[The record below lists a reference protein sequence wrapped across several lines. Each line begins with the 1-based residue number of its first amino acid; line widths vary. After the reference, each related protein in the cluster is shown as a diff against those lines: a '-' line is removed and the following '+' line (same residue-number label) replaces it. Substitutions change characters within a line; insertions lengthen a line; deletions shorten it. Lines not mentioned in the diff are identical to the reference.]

1 MDIYLCEKALGL
13 LEDIPCFRN
22 KAVYKLACYRFG
34 GVQRD
39 NKLAHELYLL
49 VLKRLDKRHSL
60 VKLHS
65 VGVENVVKFIV
76 VYLHILA
83 QHRKA
88 AQKGCVVNLLAV
100 HFADCRHEVSRI
112 LTVGVCARIKI
123 DTDALAYL
131 LPHLLGFLR
140 GHRRSVTGVFVCLSR
155 HAFVISAVPALTGVA
170 SAGRPALF
178 ALSVLGRSK
187 LVLSAHVAKLGCA
200 VGAVLRLIP
209 ALASFS
215 AGACFGL
222 FVPYA
227 VIVGIEIFPYASDL
241 LRRQILLD
249 KIAVY
254 SLRRKARHLLL
265 ELIGK
270 P

>member
-22 KAVYKLACYRFG
+22 KAVYKLACDRFG
-34 GVQRD
+34 GVKRD
-39 NKLAHELYLL
+39 NKLAHELYFL

-60 VKLHS
+60 IKLHS
-65 VGVENVVKFIV
+65 VGVENVVKLIV

-88 AQKGCVVNLLAV
+88 AQKGCVVDLLSV
-100 HFADCRHEVSRI
+100 HFADRRHEVARI
-112 LTVGVCARIKI
+112 LAVGICARVKI
-123 DTDALAYL
+123 DADALAYL
-131 LPHLLGFLR
+131 LPHLLGLLR
-140 GHRRSVTGVFVCLSR
+140 SHSRSVAGVFVCLPR
-155 HAFVISAVPALTGVA
+155 HTLVISAVPALAGVA
-170 SAGRPALF
+170 SAGCPALL

-187 LVLSAHVAKLGCA
+187 LILAAHVAKLGCA

-209 ALASFS
+209 ALASIA

-222 FVPYA
+222 SVPYA
-227 VIVGIEIFPYASDL
+227 VIVGVEIFPYASDL

-254 SLRRKARHLLL
+254 SLGRKARHLLL